1 MRSKTQWLGAV
12 VCAAILAAAAL
23 VATVK
28 SSDAQGQAG
37 GYHLFKKVVLGG
49 EGGWD
54 YFTADPVT
62 HQIFI
67 GRGTYIMVVDPDGK
81 VVGKIDV
88 GKDNEAHAVEFA
100 PDLHRAFSSNGG
112 GGSVTIFDPATLK
125 AITEVKV
132 PGRDTDAIL
141 YEPST
146 KRVFTFNGGKGN
158 DATAI
163 DAVKGM
169 VVGSIPLGSKPETA
183 QTDGEGH
190 IFVNMEDKDLI
201 SVIDAKTLKVTDS
214 WPLAPCKTPAGQA
227 IDTAHKR
234 LIVGCRNGMMAFVD
248 YTNGKVVANVPIG
261 MGTDANRY
269 DPGTGLA
276 FASTGDGKI
285 TVAHQDSPDKYTVVQ
300 TIETMRGARTMA
312 LDTGNH
318 NVYTVA
324 TEFGPT
330 PAATPENPRP
340 RPKPVPNTFTLL
352 IFSR

>member
-112 GGSVTIFDPATLK
+112 GGSVTIFDPA
-125 AITEVKV
+125 
-132 PGRDTDAIL
+132 
-141 YEPST
+141 
-146 KRVFTFNGGKGN
+146 
-158 DATAI
+158 
-163 DAVKGM
+163 
-169 VVGSIPLGSKPETA
+169 
-183 QTDGEGH
+183 
-190 IFVNMEDKDLI
+190 
-201 SVIDAKTLKVTDS
+201 
-214 WPLAPCKTPAGQA
+214 
-227 IDTAHKR
+227 
-234 LIVGCRNGMMAFVD
+234 
-248 YTNGKVVANVPIG
+248 
-261 MGTDANRY
+261 
-269 DPGTGLA
+269 
-276 FASTGDGKI
+276 
-285 TVAHQDSPDKYTVVQ
+285 
-300 TIETMRGARTMA
+300 
-312 LDTGNH
+312 
-318 NVYTVA
+318 
-324 TEFGPT
+324 
-330 PAATPENPRP
+330 
-340 RPKPVPNTFTLL
+340 
-352 IFSR
+352 